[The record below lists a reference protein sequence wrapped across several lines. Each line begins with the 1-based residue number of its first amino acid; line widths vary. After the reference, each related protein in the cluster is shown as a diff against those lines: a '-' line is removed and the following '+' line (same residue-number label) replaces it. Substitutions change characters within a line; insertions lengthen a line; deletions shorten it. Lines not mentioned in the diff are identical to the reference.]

1 MSKEIPQAVI
11 EEAQGLID
19 RYGRCMDYL
28 GKYKDAD
35 YYVFH
40 FPDETITGFPF
51 VYVYYRQK
59 EEVIEITG
67 FDALDIIGKFGN
79 ELN

>member
-11 EEAQGLID
+11 KEAQGLIE
-19 RYGRCMDYL
+19 RYGQHIDYL
-28 GKYKDAD
+28 GEYKEAD

-59 EEVIEITG
+59 EEAIEITG
-67 FDALDIIGKFGN
+67 FDALDIIGKFK
-79 ELN
+79 EQI